1 MMMKLTDHFLIAMP
15 GLTDFNFNQA
25 VIYVCAHN
33 EEGSMGLVV
42 NHPIVNI
49 KLGEVLEQMSI
60 PVTNSAINEW
70 LVYLGGPVQ
79 PERGFIIHQPN
90 TSWQS
95 TLVTSDALGVTSSQD
110 ILQAIAQGESETQ
123 EPAPTKALV
132 LLGYAGWGAGQLEK
146 EIADNLWLTA
156 PADARIL
163 FETPYDVRWR
173 AAVATLGIDAST
185 LSGDAGHA

>member
-1 MMMKLTDHFLIAMP
+1 MMQLINHFLIAMP
-15 GLTDFNFNQA
+15 GLTDFNFSRA
-25 VIYVCAHN
+25 VVYICAHN

-42 NHPIVNI
+42 NHPIINV
-49 KLGEVLEQMSI
+49 KLGEVLGQMSI
-60 PVTNSAINEW
+60 PVTNSAINDW

-95 TLVTSDALGVTSSQD
+95 TLVTSDQLGVTSSQD
-110 ILQAIAQGESETQ
+110 ILQALAQGGSETE
-123 EPAPTKALV
+123 EPISTKALV
-132 LLGYAGWGAGQLEK
+132 LLGYAGWEAGQLEK
-146 EIADNLWLTA
+146 EIANNLWLTA
-156 PADARIL
+156 PADTRVL
-163 FETPYDVRWR
+163 FETPCELRWR